1 MKCSRRVKSNKS
13 TVWNNGSRGI
23 YQDDTVKFTD
33 MNPAAERI
41 MGYTFEEIHG
51 NTHEDPIC
59 ESIHPDWTDFLGEK
73 HPSMVAMKTGVEDV
87 VMGAKYPNRK
97 AYTWLKY

>member
-1 MKCSRRVKSNKS
+1 
-13 TVWNNGSRGI
+13 
-23 YQDDTVKFTD
+23 

-59 ESIHPDWTDFLGEK
+59 ESIYPD
-73 HPSMVAMKTGVEDV
+73 
-87 VMGAKYPNRK
+87 
-97 AYTWLKY
+97 